1 MPRKVIHRLR
11 ALIHT
16 GDKPVDV
23 VLGSERAPSVTTG
36 AECPGRYFHRIE
48 AMKPTMISPKP
59 TAMFQP
65 CSADTGYVMFDR

>member
-1 MPRKVIHRLR
+1 MLRQVIHRLW

-23 VLGSERAPSVTTG
+23 VLGSDRAQSVTPATQ
-36 AECPGRYFHRIE
+36 CRGRYFHRIE
-48 AMKPTMISPKP
+48 AMKPVMIRPKP